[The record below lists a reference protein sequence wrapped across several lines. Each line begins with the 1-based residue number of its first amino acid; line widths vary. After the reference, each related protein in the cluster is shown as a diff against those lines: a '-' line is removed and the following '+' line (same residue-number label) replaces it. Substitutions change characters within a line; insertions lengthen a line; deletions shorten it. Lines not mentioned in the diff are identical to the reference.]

1 MLNRFSK
8 LFKAAMAKFSISKE
22 VVCYTK
28 YYKSTSVEKRT
39 LLIDNCKSISDNPE
53 LLKELCNNP
62 NYKALK
68 KYMVL
73 SDCDISEYNRDIKII
88 RRNSKQHLKLLAQAE
103 YIISDC
109 LDDFYIKKQD
119 QCYICA
125 ACGDDFSKVQ
135 RNCIIASFI
144 YCRDKNELN
153 ALKSK
158 YMLDNMLY
166 STGYAVCDSILS
178 ILDSI
183 LSIKYYGV
191 EFIDGSSYHNGK
203 DNVLIFTGALEK
215 NGITTALKNLVNA
228 VGDDKNYIPFFYEKA
243 VQPNAA
249 SIADLGGKDYVSIC
263 GDMNMTLKEV
273 LVLGLYYLN
282 IRIFPNTEKIL
293 DDIYKRE
300 IKRCFGDMRID
311 YAVHF
316 TGYARNVLQLICRL
330 NAKKLVW
337 VHNNLFL
344 EAKTKGNIHINTLKY
359 GYDKCDKIVVVRDTM
374 KDELTEYVEP
384 EQRNK
389 IQVVHNLNDAVGI
402 SEKAELPIEFQ
413 QDTYCN
419 VSVQRLSEIL
429 ANKDIN
435 KFINIARFSKEKG
448 IDRLIAA
455 FDKYRRDCDEI
466 AYLIIIGGYGE
477 EFDHILAMLQ
487 DADGNVL
494 TPNVVI
500 IKSIMNP
507 YPILKKCDLFVLSSH
522 YEGLPMTI
530 IEALILDV
538 PVVSTD
544 ITGPR
549 EFLAKGYGY
558 LVDDSEQGIT
568 DGLKAFKN
576 GSISEL
582 TKFDVDKFNANALKE
597 FDDLFNEPN

>member
-22 VVCYTK
+22 AVRYTK
-28 YYKSTSVEKRT
+28 YYKSTSVDKCT
-39 LLIDNCKSISDNPE
+39 LLVDNCKSISDNPE

-73 SDCDISEYNRDIKII
+73 SDCDTSEFNSNIKII

-109 LDDFYIKKQD
+109 LDDFYIKKD
-119 QCYICA
+119 SQCYICT

-144 YCRDKNELN
+144 YCKDKNALN
-153 ALKSK
+153 DIKQK

-166 STGYAVCDSILS
+166 NNSYAVCDNILS

-183 LSIKYYGV
+183 FSTKYYGV
-191 EFIDGSSYHNGK
+191 EFIAGNSYHNGK

-228 VGDDKNYIPFFYEKA
+228 VDDDKNYIPFFYEKA

-249 SIADLGGKDYVSIC
+249 SIDDLGGKDYISIC
-263 GDMNMTLKEV
+263 GDMDMTLKEV

-282 IRIFPNTEKIL
+282 INIFTDTEKIL
-293 DDIYKRE
+293 DEIYTRE
-300 IKRCFGDMRID
+300 IKRCFGDMKID

-316 TGYARNVLQLICRL
+316 TGYARNVLQLICRMK
-330 NAKKLVW
+330 AKKFVW

-374 KDELTEYVEP
+374 KDELTAYVEP
-384 EQRNK
+384 EQRSK

-402 SEKAELPIEFQ
+402 YKKAELPIEFQ
-413 QDTYCN
+413 DDTYCN
-419 VSVQRLSEIL
+419 VSAQKLNEIL
-429 ANKDIN
+429 ENKDIN

-448 IDRLIAA
+448 IDRLVTA
-455 FDKYRRDCDEI
+455 FDKYRRESDES

-487 DADGNVL
+487 DADSRVL
-494 TPNVVI
+494 VPNVVI

-538 PVVSTD
+538 PVVSTN
-544 ITGPR
+544 ITGPK
-549 EFLAKGYGY
+549 EFLENGYGC
-558 LVDDSEQGIT
+558 LVDDSEQGII

-576 GSISEL
+576 GSISDL
-582 TKFDVDKFNANALKE
+582 IKFDVEKFNSNALQE
-597 FDDLFNEPN
+597 FNALFN